1 MNTSLL
7 LGDLHL
13 DMRVARRRPGSP
25 VLGLDA
31 AVGDIQMYGFAS
43 QRIIAVPA
51 GRQEDER

>member
-1 MNTSLL
+1 
-7 LGDLHL
+7 
-13 DMRVARRRPGSP
+13 MRVARRRPGSP
-25 VLGLDA
+25 VSGLDV